1 MPIVA
6 EEMGEVYEGMPP
18 ALVHDGME
26 NAKEAL
32 INRFLPK
39 TTKKNPLDKRRKIVK
54 QKRTSDCDTKEFRD
68 MIEAILL
75 AFPFI
80 PPPDNGDW
88 ESACREMQR
97 RYGNHQ

>member
-1 MPIVA
+1 MIA
-6 EEMGEVYEGMPP
+6 EEMGEVYKGMPE
-18 ALVHDGME
+18 ALVANGLAE
-26 NAKEAL
+26 AKEAI

-39 TTKKNPLDKRRKIVK
+39 ATKKNPLDGRRKIVK

-80 PPPDNGDW
+80 PAPDDGNW
-88 ESACREMQR
+88 ESICREMQI